1 MADLIT
7 KLEYKK
13 YLGLTTTTKDVEIDL
28 LIPMVSKLV
37 KTYCRRTFVDY
48 YFEPKFEYFD
58 GAGLTHIILEETPIN
73 QVVEVARSTDYGQ
86 NWTALTEYTDWVS
99 TGYGVR
105 SLDQL
110 RGFYELVNGYRITY
124 TGGYELV
131 PDDLKLAVMD
141 LIEYYMKNN
150 SAVHVNRDIAPNTT
164 QIQYVQSTQ
173 FPSHIKRVLDQYVA
187 DYT

>member
-7 KLEYKK
+7 KLEFKK
-13 YLGLTTTTKDVEIDL
+13 YLGLTTTTKDVEIDF
-28 LIPMVSKLV
+28 LIPLVSKLV

-48 YFEPKFEYFD
+48 YFDLKTEYSD
-58 GAGLTHIILEETPIN
+58 GGGLIELILEETPIN

-86 NWTALTEYTDWVS
+86 NWTALVEYTDWIS
-99 TGYGVR
+99 TGYGIR
-105 SLDQL
+105 ALNEL
-110 RGFYELVNGYRITY
+110 RGFYQLVKGYRIIY

-164 QIQYVQSTQ
+164 QIQYVQSSQ

>member
-7 KLEYKK
+7 RNEYKD
-13 YLGLTTTTKDVEIDL
+13 YMGISTNNKDKEIDL
-28 LIPMVSKLV
+28 LIPMVSQLV
-37 KTYCRRTFVDY
+37 KTYCRRTFIDY
-48 YFEPKFEYFD
+48 YFDPKFEYLD
-58 GAGLTHIILEETPIN
+58 GGFTHIILEETPVN

-86 NWTALTEYTDWVS
+86 NWTALTEYTDWIS

-105 SLDQL
+105 SLDEL